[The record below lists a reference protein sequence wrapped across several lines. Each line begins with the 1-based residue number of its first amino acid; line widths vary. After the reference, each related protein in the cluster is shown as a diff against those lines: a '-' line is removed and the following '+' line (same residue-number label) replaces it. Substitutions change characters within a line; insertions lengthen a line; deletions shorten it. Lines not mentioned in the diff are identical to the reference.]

1 MNKFSISRF
10 LRLCKLV
17 KAFNQGNKKKYTLRL
32 FNKPD
37 LSYYKDYLFI
47 SLCINSNVNEIISM
61 KKNKNLSLEQKTF
74 LQILCPYAECSSE
87 IHQYIQY
94 LIRKRIDEK
103 SSYQEFIE
111 KLSEYTLEHLSKFT
125 QEEYSI
131 IFNNL
136 FPTCYLNGTC
146 FYHFNSD
153 VNSYAALFD
162 KNVINKLNED
172 NLKSLLKFLNENSD
186 FVIERFLRCLIFNG
200 YSKIHPEIYKI
211 LIKKAEQHINYNDI
225 ERLINNIP
233 QSDIDKLFNNNLNNI
248 SSSESLLVHLDSIM
262 HTFKFRNLSENMY
275 KSIWETIEIFAL
287 EDMTR
292 FQRIIKQAMLIFK
305 NEPCYL
311 NKIYALEVM
320 AEIKEG

>member
-47 SLCINSNVNEIISM
+47 SLCINSNLNEIISM

-74 LQILCPYAECSSE
+74 LQILCPYTECSSE
-87 IHQYIQY
+87 IHKYIQY

-111 KLSEYTLEHLSKFT
+111 ELSEYTLEHLLKFT

-153 VNSYAALFD
+153 VNPDAALFD

-200 YSKIHPEIYKI
+200 YSKIHPEIYKV
-211 LIKKAEQHINYNDI
+211 LIKKVEQYINYNDI
-225 ERLINNIP
+225 KRLMENIP
-233 QSDIDKLFNNNLNNI
+233 QKDIDRLFCSIISNI
-248 SSSESLLVHLDSIM
+248 QSSESLL
-262 HTFKFRNLSENMY
+262 TNLSTIINIFCSHRLSKNMY
-275 KSIWETIEIFAL
+275 KYIWEPIEFFGL
-287 EDMTR
+287 EDTSNTHK
-292 FQRIIKQAMLIFK
+292 IIEYAMLIFK
-305 NEPCYL
+305 NEQYYL

-320 AEIKEG
+320 AEMKEG

>member
-10 LRLCKLV
+10 LRLCKLM
-17 KAFNQGNKKKYTLRL
+17 KAFNQYNEKKYTLRL

-47 SLCINSNVNEIISM
+47 SLCVKSNVNELISI

-74 LQILCPYAECSSE
+74 LQILCPYTECSSE

-103 SSYQEFIE
+103 FSYQEFIE
-111 KLSEYTLEHLSKFT
+111 KLSEYTLEHFLKFT

-146 FYHFNSD
+146 FYHFNGD
-153 VNSYAALFD
+153 VNPDAALFD

-186 FVIERFLRCLIFNG
+186 FVIERFLRCLVFNG
-200 YSKIHPEIYKI
+200 YSKIHPEIYRV
-211 LIKKAEQHINYNDI
+211 LIKKVEQYINYNDI
-225 ERLINNIP
+225 ERLMGNIP
-233 QSDIDKLFNNNLNNI
+233 QKDIDRLFCSIISNI
-248 SSSESLLVHLDSIM
+248 QSSDSLLANLGTIINIFPS
-262 HTFKFRNLSENMY
+262 RRLSENMY
-275 KSIWETIEIFAL
+275 KYIWEPIEFFGL
-287 EDMTR
+287 EDTSNTHK
-292 FQRIIKQAMLIFK
+292 IIEYAMLIFK
-305 NEPCYL
+305 NEPHYL

-320 AEIKEG
+320 AEMKEG